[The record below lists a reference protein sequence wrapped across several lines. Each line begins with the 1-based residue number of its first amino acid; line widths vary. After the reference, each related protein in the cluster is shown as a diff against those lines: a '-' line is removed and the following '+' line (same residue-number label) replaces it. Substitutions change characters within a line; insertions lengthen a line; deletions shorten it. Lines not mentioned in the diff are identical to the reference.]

1 MADINLT
8 GDIYLKN
15 VSDELNDPVAT
26 SIRIY
31 DDITSLIQNTGRT
44 ERYGQ
49 IEYVIVPDNTESK
62 IDNYIAFV
70 SFKNTAIHE
79 EVVRFL
85 QNFHFLGKKV
95 SVQINTKNIP
105 TPAKRRDNKRRFET
119 SLAKRSLTIRDKQSS
134 SNKRKLVDSSLEE
147 SDPRPKLSKKVV
159 QTNDE
164 DTNDSFKSIILIKEE
179 DTANEEQT
187 MSELNKQIEELKC
200 ENAELKRELLF
211 KKQGELDAKTELNL
225 YKLNLENTKN
235 ERDALLREREVAA
248 KLASTLHALYNK
260 KDTSNEGQQKQ

>member
-85 QNFHFLGKKV
+85 KNFHFLGKKV

-105 TPAKRRDNKRRFET
+105 TPAKRRDNKKRFET
-119 SLAKRSLTIRDKQSS
+119 SLAKRGLAMRDKQSS

-147 SDPRPKLSKKVV
+147 SELRPKLSKKFV
-159 QTNDE
+159 QINDE
-164 DTNDSFKSIILIKEE
+164 DTNDSFKSIIEVKDEPIEQK
-179 DTANEEQT
+179 ANAKDDEII
-187 MSELNKQIEELKC
+187 ELKNQIE
-200 ENAELKRELLF
+200 NLKRKLAQCEEEKLKAEVKIATL
-211 KKQGELDAKTELNL
+211 E
-225 YKLNLENTKN
+225 YKW
-235 ERDALLREREVAA
+235 RDESNVKEKLLREREKVAQMA
-248 KLASTLHALYNK
+248 KLLNEKLNK
-260 KDTSNEGQQKQ
+260 QKIE